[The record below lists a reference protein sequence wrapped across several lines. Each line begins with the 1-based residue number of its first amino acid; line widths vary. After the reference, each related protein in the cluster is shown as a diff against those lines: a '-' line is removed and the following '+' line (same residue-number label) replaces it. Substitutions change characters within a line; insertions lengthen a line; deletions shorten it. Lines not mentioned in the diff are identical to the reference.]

1 MGAGMKEVYGDF
13 CASHSKSVEHY
24 KLQLKSNKKL
34 QTFTKVGQTKKI
46 IVCYFK
52 DTYGTCGNLVYF

>member
-46 IVCYFK
+46 SCTHLKMCKI
-52 DTYGTCGNLVYF
+52 DCGNLVCF